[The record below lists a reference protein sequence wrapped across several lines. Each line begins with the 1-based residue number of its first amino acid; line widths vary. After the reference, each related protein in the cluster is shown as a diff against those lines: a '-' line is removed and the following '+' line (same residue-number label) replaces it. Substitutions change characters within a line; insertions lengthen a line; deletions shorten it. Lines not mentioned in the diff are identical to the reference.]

1 MQMSNQQKIEE
12 ILNSLDGCGP
22 ATPAPYLLTR
32 VMAKMA
38 GSSEVQNVWSKL
50 LNVITQPTIA
60 LGGLILIVM
69 LNVFVYI
76 SYDDSNN
83 LNTAT
88 AIKTSAANEDFVGSM
103 TSIYEVENI
112 EP

>member
-88 AIKTSAANEDFVGSM
+88 AIKTSIANEDFVATMSG
-103 TSIYEVENI
+103 IYEVENI

>member
-1 MQMSNQQKIEE
+1 MQMNNQLKIDEL
-12 ILNSLDGCGP
+12 LNSLDGCSPG
-22 ATPAPYLLTR
+22 TPAPYLLTR

-69 LNVFVYI
+69 LNIFVYI
-76 SYDDSNN
+76 SYDNSNN
-83 LNTAT
+83 LSTAST
-88 AIKTSAANEDFVGSM
+88 LKINAANEDFVTTMSG
-103 TSIYEVENI
+103 IYEVENI

>member
-1 MQMSNQQKIEE
+1 MHMSNQPKVAE
-12 ILNSLDGCGP
+12 ILNSLDGCAH

-38 GSSEVQNVWSKL
+38 GSNEAQTIWSKL

-69 LNVFVYI
+69 LNIFVYI
-76 SYDDSNN
+76 SYDNSNN

-88 AIKTSAANEDFVGSM
+88 AIKTSAANEDFVVSM
-103 TSIYEVENI
+103 SAIYEVEHI

>member
-1 MQMSNQQKIEE
+1 MQMNNQLKIDE
-12 ILNSLDGCGP
+12 ILNSLDGCVP
-22 ATPAPYLLTR
+22 ATPAPYLFTR

-38 GSSEVQNVWSKL
+38 GSNEVQNIWSKL

-69 LNVFVYI
+69 LNIFVYI
-76 SYDDSNN
+76 SYDNSNN